1 MFENIF
7 KANIIIEQPVS
18 KFLSLMMHTKQL
30 VELVEVDT
38 PFKDFACLLAREVDV
53 HHLPN

>member
-1 MFENIF
+1 MFESIF
-7 KANIIIEQPVS
+7 KTNIIIEQPVS
-18 KFLSLMMHTKQL
+18 KILSLMMHTKQL

-38 PFKDFACLLAREVDV
+38 PFKDFACLLGREVDV